1 VSLSARTPAPLHA
14 DEPRT
19 PVAARLA
26 HLRAEWWQDPRTEL
40 LAGLVVA
47 LALIPEATAFSLI
60 AGIDPKVGLY
70 ASFSIAIIIS
80 IAGGRRAM
88 ISAATGAM
96 ALLMVPL
103 VREHGVEYL
112 FAATILTGVLQVVF
126 GKLGVARLMRFV
138 PRTVM
143 TGFVNALAILIFL
156 AQLPYLV
163 GEAWAVWAMVV
174 GGLAVMYALPRVTK
188 VVPAPLVAIVGLTA
202 VAVAFDVRVP
212 TVGGMGELPD
222 TLPVLGIPAVPLTL
236 ETLQIVAPYALALA
250 FVGIL
255 ESLLTAQ
262 LLDDITDEPSDKSRE
277 TRGQG
282 IANVATGFLGGM
294 AGCAMIGQSMINVR
308 SGARTRL
315 STLSAGVFL
324 LVLILVLGDLVA
336 MIPMAALV
344 AVMTVVAVATFDWT
358 SLKLDTLRRTPK
370 TETMVMA
377 VTVGVVVVTHNL
389 AYGVLA
395 GVVLA
400 MVVFARRAAHHASM
414 TSVLDPTGTVRSY
427 VVTGE
432 LFFASANELIHE
444 FDLQDPVREVV
455 IDLTEAEVWDS
466 SAVATLDTVV
476 ARFAARG
483 IEARITGLTHHSA
496 DLHERLTGQLTGG
509 H

>member
-1 VSLSARTPAPLHA
+1 VPTFPPTSATDATATPL
-14 DEPRT
+14 R
-19 PVAARLA
+19 R
-26 HLRAEWWQDPRTEL
+26 LRATWWTNPRTEL

-47 LALIPEATAFSLI
+47 LALIPEAIAFSLI
-60 AGIDPKVGLY
+60 AGVDPKVGLY
-70 ASFSIAIIIS
+70 ASFSIAIIIAF
-80 IAGGRRAM
+80 AGGRPGM
-88 ISAATGAM
+88 ISGATGAM
-96 ALLMVPL
+96 ALLFVPL

-112 FAATILTGVLQVVF
+112 FAATIVTGILQIAF
-126 GKLGVARLMRFV
+126 GWLGVARLMRFV

-163 GEAWAVWAMVV
+163 EESWAVWAMVV

-222 TLPVLGIPAVPLTL
+222 TLPVLGIPAVPLTF
-236 ETLQIVAPYALALA
+236 ETLAIVLPYALALA
-250 FVGIL
+250 FVGLL

-262 LLDDITDEPSDKSRE
+262 LVDDVTHTPSSKERE
-277 TRGQG
+277 CGGQG
-282 IANVATGFLGGM
+282 VANIATGFLGGM
-294 AGCAMIGQSMINVR
+294 AGCAMIGQSMINVA

-324 LVLILVLGDLVA
+324 LLMILVLGDLVA

-344 AVMTVVAVATFDWT
+344 AVMVVVAVATFDWS
-358 SLKLDTLRRTPK
+358 SLSLNTLRRTPK
-370 TETMVMA
+370 TETLVMV
-377 VTVGVVVVTHNL
+377 VTVAVVVVTHNL

-400 MVVFARRAAHHASM
+400 MIVFARRAAVHASM
-414 TSVLDPTGTVRSY
+414 LSVLDPTGTVRSY
-427 VVTGE
+427 VITGQ
-432 LFFASANELIHE
+432 LFFASANELVHE
-444 FDLQDPVREVV
+444 FDLQEEVAEVV
-455 IDLTEAEVWDS
+455 IDLTEANVWDS
-466 SAVATLDTVV
+466 SAVATLDAVV
-476 ARFAARG
+476 ARFEARG
-483 IEARITGLTHHSA
+483 VEAHITGLSDHSA
-496 DLHERLTGQLTGG
+496 ELHERLTGQLTS